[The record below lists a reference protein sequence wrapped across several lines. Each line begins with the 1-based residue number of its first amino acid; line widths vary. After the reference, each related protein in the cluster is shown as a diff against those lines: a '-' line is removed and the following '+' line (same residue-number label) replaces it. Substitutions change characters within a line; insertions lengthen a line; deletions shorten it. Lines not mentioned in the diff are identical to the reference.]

1 MLLKNKEIAIIG
13 AGPAGLTL
21 AKLLQQ
27 EGADVKVYERDQ
39 DSQTRIWG
47 GTLDLHKGSG
57 QDAMKKAG
65 LLESYYAKAIPMGR
79 TIADEKGKVLFIK
92 NQIPESYHDNPE
104 INRNNLR
111 QLLLD
116 SLISN
121 TVIWD
126 RKFTNLE
133 KTDEKWLLHFENNII
148 ASADLVIGANG
159 GMSKARK
166 YITDAEVEY
175 TGTFII
181 QGEVFQPEIQCPGFF
196 QLCNN
201 NNILMAANHGINV
214 IANPN
219 NNGALTYNITFRKSE
234 EWIHENKL
242 DFKHTES
249 IATFLSDM
257 LADWGECYHQLF
269 RSTSFF
275 VGLPTR
281 KISVED
287 PWKINRPLPITLIG
301 DAAHV
306 MPPFAGQGANTALL
320 DALILSENLTNG
332 RFGTIEDAINDYEQ
346 QMRVYISEAQ
356 LETSKNEIAMHQPG
370 FSFQKRFS
378 N

>member
-1 MLLKNKEIAIIG
+1 MLLKNKKIAIIG

-79 TIADEKGKVLFIK
+79 TIANEKGKVLFIK
-92 NQIPESYHDNPE
+92 NQTPESHYDNPE
-104 INRNNLR
+104 INRNDLR

-116 SLISN
+116 SLTPN
-121 TVIWD
+121 TVIWN

-133 KTDEKWLLHFENNII
+133 KADEKWILHFENNII
-148 ASADLVIGANG
+148 ATADLVIGANG
-159 GMSKARK
+159 GMSKTRK
-166 YITDAEVEY
+166 FITDAEVEY
-175 TGTFII
+175 TETFII
-181 QGEVFQPEIQCPGFF
+181 QGEVFQPEIQCPDFF
-196 QLCNN
+196 QLCDS
-201 NNILMAANHGINV
+201 NILMAANHGINV

-219 NNGALTYNITFRKSE
+219 NNGALTYNVTFRKPE

-242 DFKHTES
+242 DFKNTES
-249 IATFLSDM
+249 MATFLSDM
-257 LADWGECYHQLF
+257 LPDWDKCYHQLF

-287 PWKINRPLPITLIG
+287 PWKSNRPLPITLIG

-332 RFGTIEDAINDYEQ
+332 TFGTIEDAINDYEQ

>member
-92 NQIPESYHDNPE
+92 NQTPESYHDNPE

-133 KTDEKWLLHFENNII
+133 KTDEKWILHFENNII
-148 ASADLVIGANG
+148 ATADFVIGANG

-181 QGEVFQPEIQCPGFF
+181 QGEVFQPEIQCPDFF
-196 QLCNN
+196 QLCD

-219 NNGALTYNITFRKSE
+219 NNGALTYNVTFRKPE

-249 IATFLSDM
+249 MATFLSDM
-257 LADWGECYHQLF
+257 LADWGECFHQLF

-287 PWKINRPLPITLIG
+287 PWENNRPLPVTLIG

-332 RFGTIEDAINDYEQ
+332 TFGTIEDAINDYEQ

>member
-1 MLLKNKEIAIIG
+1 MLLKDKEIAIIG

-39 DSQTRIWG
+39 DSQTRILG

-79 TIADEKGKVLFIK
+79 TIANEKGKVLFIK
-92 NQIPESYHDNPE
+92 NQTPESHYDNPE

-116 SLISN
+116 SLTPN
-121 TVIWD
+121 TVIWN

-133 KTDEKWLLHFENNII
+133 KADEKWILHFENNII
-148 ASADLVIGANG
+148 ATADLVIGANG

-166 YITDAEVEY
+166 FITDAEVEY

-181 QGEVFQPEIQCPGFF
+181 QGEVFQPEIQCPDFF
-196 QLCNN
+196 QLCDS
-201 NNILMAANHGINV
+201 NILMAANHGINV

-219 NNGALTYNITFRKSE
+219 NNGALTYNVTFRKPE

-242 DFKHTES
+242 DFKNTES
-249 IATFLSDM
+249 MATFLSDI
-257 LADWGECYHQLF
+257 LADWDKCYHQLF

-287 PWKINRPLPITLIG
+287 PWKSNRPLPITLIG

-332 RFGTIEDAINDYEQ
+332 TFGTIEDAINDYEQ
-346 QMRVYISEAQ
+346 QMRVYISDAQ

>member
-1 MLLKNKEIAIIG
+1 MLLKNKTIAIIG

-65 LLESYYAKAIPMGR
+65 LLENYYAKAIPMGR

-92 NQIPESYHDNPE
+92 NQTPESHYDNPE
-104 INRNNLR
+104 INRNDLR

-116 SLISN
+116 SLAPN

-126 RKFTNLE
+126 RKFTDLE
-133 KTDEKWLLHFENNII
+133 KTDEKWILHFENNTI

-159 GMSKARK
+159 GMSRARK
-166 YITDAEVEY
+166 YITNAEVEY

-181 QGEVFQPEIQCPGFF
+181 QGEVFQPERQCPDFF
-196 QLCNN
+196 QLCD
-201 NNILMAANHGINV
+201 NNILMTANQGINV

-219 NNGALTYNITFRKSE
+219 NNGALTYNVTFRKSE
-234 EWIHENKL
+234 EWINENKL
-242 DFKHTES
+242 DFQNTES
-249 IATFLSDM
+249 ITTFLSDM

-281 KISVED
+281 KISVEN
-287 PWKINRPLPITLIG
+287 PWKNNRPLPITLIG

-332 RFGTIEDAINDYEQ
+332 TFGTIEDAINDYEQ
-346 QMRVYISEAQ
+346 QMKVYVSEAQ
-356 LETSKNEIAMHQPG
+356 LETNKNEIAMHQPG

>member
-65 LLESYYAKAIPMGR
+65 LLESYYARAVPMGR

-92 NQIPESYHDNPE
+92 NQTPESHYDNPE
-104 INRNNLR
+104 INRNDLR

-116 SLISN
+116 SLAPN

-126 RKFTNLE
+126 RKFTDLE
-133 KTDEKWLLHFENNII
+133 KTDEKWILHFENNII
-148 ASADLVIGANG
+148 ATADFVIGANG

-166 YITDAEVEY
+166 HITDAEVEY

-181 QGEVFQPEIQCPGFF
+181 QGEVFQPERQYPDFF
-196 QLCNN
+196 QLCD
-201 NNILMAANHGINV
+201 NNILMTANQGINV

-219 NNGALTYNITFRKSE
+219 NNGALTYNVTFRKPE
-234 EWIHENKL
+234 EWINENKL
-242 DFKHTES
+242 DFQNTES
-249 IATFLSDM
+249 MATFLSDM

-287 PWKINRPLPITLIG
+287 PWKNNRPLPITLIG

-332 RFGTIEDAINDYEQ
+332 TFGTIEDAINDYEQ
-346 QMRVYISEAQ
+346 QMKVYVSEAQ